1 MLKRGFESVLA
12 GKFWD
17 HREELTMLRGTCLT
31 EQFAKADYFY
41 LLIEGKVSLY
51 ISLEEIGKKTLVGKA
66 STKYSPLG
74 WSALN
79 APHRYSAT
87 SSVASSQARVVRWKL
102 TELTAYLQANPS
114 IHLEFLKLVHERTRK
129 LVVHTCKFLDN
140 SPSPKSTPVAE
151 PLFED
156 GELLGASH
164 DKALKMLRKS
174 PFFEVFEE
182 TQLERFSQVMIRKH
196 FEQESFVC
204 QQGKTCQGIFL
215 LDEGDVS
222 VYFTSRDMSQ
232 VPIRQVTG
240 KGYLLG
246 WLAIPGE
253 KNLLSARVNTPSH
266 LYVIPENAFDRL
278 MEQEPDLAIAFFQ
291 RVLWL
296 MTVQLQTLRARLIA
310 KKSDQE
316 WLSIQALLQQNANH
330 IALNSGLHKV
340 PYLLKNPVTLN
351 DAFEL
356 LDKTANLG
364 SATERYL
371 STICLDILRETR
383 KEQQFYDGLVSVY
396 DTVIQQPKEAS
407 GLDIRKVSAREL
419 QEVFDRVDYKIEG
432 WEHLP
437 KDSGHIFIY
446 NHLKNHPY
454 NTLPNQFQITLD
466 SHFISAMILHQQYGD
481 PGTRIVR
488 IGRTCEYGHQNYYE
502 RLAHINVYTPESELA
517 EDQVHLKE
525 QAKQDFFRKATEEL
539 ASGRN
544 LVISPEGTSYCTEE
558 SPGAFR
564 PGAFKL
570 ALELEKEPLI
580 VPIAIANF
588 DKRLRYNTLKCQI
601 HAPFKMSDVIQD
613 KGNKEE
619 MRQFLVKYQQEFT
632 QKVREATTLD
642 LDSRWKMAAS
652 A

>member
-1 MLKRGFESVLA
+1 MKRGFESVLT
-12 GKFWD
+12 GQFWD

-41 LLIEGKVSLY
+41 LLIEGKVNIF
-51 ISLEEIGKKTLVGKA
+51 ISLEEIGKKILVGNCSAKN
-66 STKYSPLG
+66 SPLG

-87 SSVASSQARVVRWKL
+87 SVISSAQATLVRWKL
-102 TELTAYLQANPS
+102 ADLHTYLRNNDYL
-114 IHLEFLKLVHERTRK
+114 HLEFLRLVHERARK

-140 SPSPKSTPVAE
+140 TPSRGFTIPTQSPPAEGEILHSTKAVAMN
-151 PLFED
+151 
-156 GELLGASH
+156 
-164 DKALKMLRKS
+164 MLRKS

-182 TQLERFSQVMIRKH
+182 SQLERFSRVMNRKQ
-196 FEQESFVC
+196 FQQDQFVC

-215 LDEGDVS
+215 LDQGDVS
-222 VYFTSRDMSQ
+222 VYFTSRDRSR

-240 KGYLLG
+240 SGYLLG

-253 KNLLSARVNTPSH
+253 KNLLSAQVNTPSH
-266 LYVIPENAFDRL
+266 LYVIPQEAFEKL
-278 MEQEPDLAIAFFQ
+278 MRDEPNLAIAFFQ
-291 RVLWL
+291 RILWL

-310 KKSDQE
+310 KKYDQE
-316 WLSIQALLQQNANH
+316 WLSIQSLLQQNANH

-340 PYLLKNPVTLN
+340 PYLLKNPVTLK
-351 DAFEL
+351 DAFTL
-356 LDKTANLG
+356 LDQTSQQG
-364 SATERYL
+364 CATERYL

-396 DTVIQQPKEAS
+396 DTVIQQPENAS
-407 GLDIRKVSAREL
+407 GLDIRKVSAKEL
-419 QEVFDRVDYKIEG
+419 QEVFGKVNHEILG
-432 WEHLP
+432 WENLP
-437 KDSGHIFIY
+437 EDGGHIFIY

-466 SHFISAMILHQQYGD
+466 SHFISAMVLFRKYGD

-488 IGRTCEYGHQNYYE
+488 VGRTSEYGHQNYYD

-517 EDQVHLKE
+517 ADRTHLKE
-525 QAKQDFFRKATEEL
+525 QTKKDFFRKASEEL
-539 ASGRN
+539 AAGRN
-544 LVISPEGTSYCTEE
+544 LVISPEGTSFCTEE

-570 ALELEKEPLI
+570 ALELPNEPLI

-601 HAPFKMSDVIQD
+601 HRPFKMSAMIHN
-613 KGNKEE
+613 KGSKEE
-619 MRQFLVKYQQEFT
+619 MRQFLVNYQQEFT
-632 QKVREATTLD
+632 KKVREAASLEV
-642 LDSRWKMAAS
+642 DSSFRMAAS